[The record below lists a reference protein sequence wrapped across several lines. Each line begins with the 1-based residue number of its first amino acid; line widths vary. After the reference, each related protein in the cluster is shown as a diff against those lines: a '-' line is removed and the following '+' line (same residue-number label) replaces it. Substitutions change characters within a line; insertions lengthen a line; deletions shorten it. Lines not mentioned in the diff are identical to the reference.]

1 MTNLNGGE
9 VTVQSGDDN
18 QAAEAAEA
26 AKVEAAQAELDAEAQ
41 AGEPEKILGRFESV
55 DDLASAY
62 QELQRAY
69 NKGKADDDDEED
81 EPEASADE
89 DDEDQSDEEEE
100 ADDDDEDEGL
110 SEQDA
115 QAMQEALFAAA
126 GGEDK
131 YRNLQ
136 EWAAT
141 NMQEKTKAAW
151 NDAIERGDVGGLEA
165 MLKGVMWDMQQ
176 DRGYEP
182 KLGGGRTPT
191 SEAKPFNSEAE
202 VVEMMNDPRYRD
214 PGRRDPSFVKEVE
227 RRIAMSDV
235 FNSASS

>member
-1 MTNLNGGE
+1 MAMEGGE
-9 VTVQSGDDN
+9 VTITSGDNN

-26 AKVEAAQAELDAEAQ
+26 AKVEAAQAELAAEEQ
-41 AGEPEKILGRFESV
+41 AAEPDKILGRFESV

-69 NKGKADDDDEED
+69 NKGKADQDEEEDD

-89 DDEDQSDEEEE
+89 DEEDESEEEE
-100 ADDDDEDEGL
+100 DSDDDDEGV
-110 SEQDA
+110 SEEVA
-115 QAMQEALFAAA
+115 QAMQEALFKAV
-126 GGEDK
+126 GGEAK

-141 NMQEKTKAAW
+141 NMEEKTKDAW
-151 NDAIERGDVGGLEA
+151 NSAIERADVGGLEA
-165 MLKGVMWDMQQ
+165 MIKGVMWDMQQ

-191 SEAKPFNSEAE
+191 SDAKPFNSEAE

-214 PGRRDPSFVKEVE
+214 PGRRDPSFVREVE

>member
-1 MTNLNGGE
+1 MATEGGE
-9 VTVQSGDDN
+9 VTIQSGDDN
-18 QAAEAAEA
+18 QVAEAAEA
-26 AKVEAAQAELDAEAQ
+26 AKIEAAQAELDAEAQ

-89 DDEDQSDEEEE
+89 DEEDESEEEE
-100 ADDDDEDEGL
+100 DDDDAEEGV
-110 SEQDA
+110 SEADA

-214 PGRRDPSFVKEVE
+214 PGRRDPSFVREVE

>member
-1 MTNLNGGE
+1 MALDGGE
-9 VTVQSGDDN
+9 VTIQSGDDN

-26 AKVEAAQAELDAEAQ
+26 AKIEAAQAELEAEAQ

-69 NKGKADDDDEED
+69 NKGKADEEEDDD

-89 DDEDQSDEEEE
+89 EEEDQSEDEE
-100 ADDDDEDEGL
+100 DEDDAEEGL
-110 SEQDA
+110 SEEEA
-115 QAMQEALFAAA
+115 QAMQKALFEAA

-141 NMQEKTKAAW
+141 NMQDKYKSAW
-151 NDAIERGDVGGLEA
+151 NEAIDRGDIGGLEA

-191 SEAKPFNSEAE
+191 SDAKPFNSEAE
-202 VVEMMNDPRYRD
+202 VVELMNDPRYRD